1 MIEFAQSGLKPL
13 IKFARRMGIQW
24 HVLVDGDEA
33 GKKYAA
39 TVRGLLNNDREL
51 ERDHLTSLPAL
62 DMEHLCIVRDLMTFI
77 IGWRRSRIMSR

>member
-39 TVRGLLNNDREL
+39 TVQR
-51 ERDHLTSLPAL
+51 SAL
-62 DMEHLCIVRDLMTFI
+62 ITI
-77 IGWRRSRIMSR
+77 ASWSATI

>member
-33 GKKYAA
+33 GKNMPRRYEVYLITIASWSA
-39 TVRGLLNNDREL
+39 T
-51 ERDHLTSLPAL
+51 
-62 DMEHLCIVRDLMTFI
+62 I
-77 IGWRRSRIMSR
+77 